1 MRSRNYMVMALAAL
15 VFGGCGVPKNR
26 FRLDGKFKNIRSA
39 DIFIYSEDKYDTLR
53 IRDGRFAYERDLT
66 EPEIL
71 TIQYPDFSQRKIIAE
86 PGKVARFVT
95 DAADLA
101 KTRVTKTE
109 ENELLTQFYHDI
121 EGKHGDQVKNIAA
134 DFVNKNPK
142 TLAAQA
148 VFENYLLEVKN
159 IDAPLVKR
167 LFTLLLKQQPRNS
180 RLSGLAG
187 KVMPMLSTMPGA
199 KAPDFKVKTY
209 KGGEVSLKD
218 FAGKYLLVSYWASW
232 EYDSFQQIRG
242 LKNLV
247 KPFMGRMALV
257 NVCLDYDIRSFRNTM
272 TRDTLPGNNVCDQ
285 KAWNSPL
292 VKLFGVSYV
301 PGNVLVSPEGKILA
315 RDIRQSDLKAR
326 LGKYMKP

>member
-1 MRSRNYMVMALAAL
+1 M
-15 VFGGCGVPKNR
+15 
-26 FRLDGKFKNIRSA
+26 
-39 DIFIYSEDKYDTLR
+39 
-53 IRDGRFAYERDLT
+53 
-66 EPEIL
+66 
-71 TIQYPDFSQRKIIAE
+71 
-86 PGKVARFVT
+86 
-95 DAADLA
+95 
-101 KTRVTKTE
+101 
-109 ENELLTQFYHDI
+109 
-121 EGKHGDQVKNIAA
+121 
-134 DFVNKNPK
+134 
-142 TLAAQA
+142 
-148 VFENYLLEVKN
+148 
-159 IDAPLVKR
+159 
-167 LFTLLLKQQPRNS
+167 
-180 RLSGLAG
+180 
-187 KVMPMLSTMPGA
+187 
-199 KAPDFKVKTY
+199 KTY